1 MLGEEYAVS
10 RKILLRNL
18 SGNGSMKSGERKVK
32 KEPEEIS
39 ATSLPEQ
46 TTESAPVRHRFS
58 LKKLLGGLKSMAL
71 D

>member
-1 MLGEEYAVS
+1 
-10 RKILLRNL
+10 
-18 SGNGSMKSGERKVK
+18 MKSGERKVK